1 MKLIIAGSR
10 TLKFD
15 AHDINNI
22 LSLHYLYDVT
32 EIVSGTAQ
40 GIDQA
45 GEDFF
50 NKTQI
55 FYFDYPT
62 AQPCKL
68 TKFPADW
75 DKYGKGAGHIRNA
88 EMAKYGDALLLI
100 WDGSSRGSANMKQQM
115 EKLGKPVYEVIIKVP
130 KVSSDD
136 L

>member
-10 TLKFD
+10 TFEFD
-15 AHDINNI
+15 HDFIHEALYAVNNYQKSFKD
-22 LSLHYLYDVT
+22 L
-32 EIVSGTAQ
+32 EIVSGGAK
-40 GIDQA
+40 GID
-45 GEDFF
+45 
-50 NKTQI
+50 T
-55 FYFDYPT
+55 T
-62 AQPCKL
+62 ARNYAIAWEKKY
-68 TKFPADW
+68 TEFPADW